1 MMRTRT
7 IQNIAVMLTII
18 CMILPFGAVCRYVT
32 VADTGMQHE
41 VLKNFSYFNV
51 QPFILSITESFKQLE
66 IVSIES
72 IAELLPFW
80 FFNLS
85 PFMCAVATV
94 LCEML
99 MLVGFCFKKD
109 YKILQI
115 STLALTSAALILSL
129 IPLVFYGL
137 KFYNMT
143 TMAVSYLLL
152 CTLVL
157 GIHRLTGKVYT
168 VPKDEEEEEPEIQ

>member
-1 MMRTRT
+1 MRSRT
-7 IQNIAVMLTII
+7 IQNVAVMLAIV
-18 CMILPFGAVCRYVT
+18 CMILPFGAVCRYVS
-32 VADTGMQHE
+32 VSENGMQQE
-41 VLKNFSYFNV
+41 VLNNFSYFNV

-66 IVSIES
+66 TVSIES
-72 IAELLPFW
+72 IAGLLPFW

-94 LCEML
+94 LCEVL

-115 STLALTSAALILSL
+115 LTLTLTAAALLLSL
-129 IPLVFYGL
+129 IPLLFYGL

-143 TMAVSYLLL
+143 AMAVSYLLL

-168 VPKDEEEEEPEIQ
+168 VPKDEEEEEPEI